1 MEEKKIIS
9 SFAVEFVF
17 KDQVN
22 ITEAQIVQKSLDLV
36 EFRIVKGKNYTQ
48 ADEQVLTRD
57 ISEYLAGRI
66 DYNIAYVA
74 EIPKTKNGKMKFI
87 VSEV

>member
-1 MEEKKIIS
+1 MRNGVIRRLD
-9 SFAVEFVF
+9 FVF
-17 KDQVN
+17 KDQIN
-22 ITEAQIVQKSLDLV
+22 IIEAQIVQKTLDLV

-48 ADEQVLTRD
+48 EDEKTLKHD
-57 ISEYLAGRI
+57 IEAYLAGKI
-66 DYNIAYVA
+66 GHKIIYVT

>member
-1 MEEKKIIS
+1 MIQRLD
-9 SFAVEFVF
+9 FVF

-22 ITEAQIVQKSLDLV
+22 IAEAQIVQKSLDLV

-48 ADEQVLTRD
+48 SDEQVLTRD
-57 ISEYLAGRI
+57 INEYLAGRI
-66 DYNIAYVA
+66 DYKIIYVE